1 MAAEVVGLPM
11 TIRTGLLPRM
21 PRIVV
26 IGAGLLGGSLL
37 AALQQHRTRYGGSHH
52 LTAVSSAD
60 TGDALRTLDWCDAVF
75 GHGQLAEACL
85 GADLIVLCTPL
96 SAIHTQID
104 AIAACHDCLAPGAI
118 VTDVGST
125 KVAICRHGNA
135 AFPDQGADS
144 VRFVG
149 GHPMAG
155 SEKSGLTAADP
166 LLYQSALWVLC
177 PPPDLSPER
186 LETLTAVVRAAGAR
200 VALLDPAVHDAAV
213 ARISHVPQ
221 VLASALAGWAGADEG
236 SAEVALALAAGG
248 FRDMTRLALSPWEI
262 WRDILATNS
271 VPIADGL
278 HALSERLALLAIAA
292 RAWAADTDGM
302 PTLPSDA
309 LPPAAELAFREAFAS
324 GKAFRER
331 FRMPK
336 KGIVHD
342 LTELVVRLED
352 RPGQLQALFAPLA
365 SAGIN
370 VQDLEILKVREG
382 ESGTILLGF
391 ATPDDAGR
399 ASLMITAA
407 GFSVTSR

>member
-1 MAAEVVGLPM
+1 MATDVVGLPM

-37 AALQQHRTRYGGSHH
+37 AALQQNRTRHGGSHH
-52 LTAVSSAD
+52 LTAVSSVA
-60 TGDALRTLDWCDAVF
+60 TGDALRVLDWCDTVF
-75 GHGQLAEACL
+75 DHGQLTEACVD
-85 GADLIVLCTPL
+85 ADLILLCTPL
-96 SAIHTQID
+96 SAIRTQID
-104 AIAACHDCLAPGAI
+104 AIAACRHRLAPGAI

-125 KVAICRHGNA
+125 KVAICRHGDA
-135 AFPDQGADS
+135 AFPDQGVGSA
-144 VRFVG
+144 RFVG

-155 SEKSGLTAADP
+155 SEKSGLSAADP

-177 PPPDLSPER
+177 PPSDLASDR
-186 LETLTAVVRAAGAR
+186 LQTLTGVVRAAGAR
-200 VALLDPAVHDAAV
+200 VALLDPALHDAAV

-221 VLASALAGWAGADEG
+221 VLASALAGWAGADDG
-236 SAEVALALAAGG
+236 SAEAALALAAGG
-248 FRDMTRLALSPWEI
+248 FRDMTRLALSPWDI

-278 HALSERLALLAIAA
+278 QAVSERVASLAIAA
-292 RAWAADTDGM
+292 RAWARDADTTN
-302 PTLPSDA
+302 PESDA
-309 LPPAAELAFREAFAS
+309 SAPAAELAFHDAFAS

-352 RPGQLQALFAPLA
+352 RPGQLQALFTPLA
-365 SAGIN
+365 NAGIN

-391 ATPDDAGR
+391 ATPDDAQR
-399 ASLMITAA
+399 ASLTITAV